1 MVKSGDGGSKSP
13 QSKKAA
19 RAARLAKELRANL
32 KRRKSAADERQ
43 AAAIQDNDE
52 LKQED

>member
-1 MVKSGDGGSKSP
+1 MDPPKKDGVTRP

-32 KRRKSAADERQ
+32 KRRKSASGEGLAPVVP
-43 AAAIQDNDE
+43 A
-52 LKQED
+52 EDDAKPRD